1 VSSPRRQLFP
11 NGKPRQSRGAPR
23 RGPGS
28 SIFCPQMLRDAG
40 SLSMPLV
47 RRLLDTRLTS
57 TIKKCNDDRTA
68 RMAAAPAIRLARVTR
83 ASRDLTGLIEFDAGY
98 SCVVAYDASI
108 VLISSPISAALGAP
122 TRERPLGQRSNSQPV
137 RAPQR

>member
-1 VSSPRRQLFP
+1 
-11 NGKPRQSRGAPR
+11 
-23 RGPGS
+23 
-28 SIFCPQMLRDAG
+28 
-40 SLSMPLV
+40 MPLV

-57 TIKKCNDDRTA
+57 TIKKCNDDSTA

-108 VLISSPISAALGAP
+108 VLISQSDLSGAGCSDAG
-122 TRERPLGQRSNSQPV
+122 TTS
-137 RAPQR
+137 RATL